1 MPEIDEL
8 TELLSD
14 AHHMPTAMLP
24 RPRTADGTTPQRR
37 RIDLAA
43 LDVRIPA
50 SAAALVEGYG
60 DYGS

>member
-8 TELLSD
+8 TDLLSD

-24 RPRTADGTTPQRR
+24 RPRQAEPKVVNLTALEVT
-37 RIDLAA
+37 
-43 LDVRIPA
+43 IPA
-50 SAAALVEGYG
+50 TAAALVEGYG